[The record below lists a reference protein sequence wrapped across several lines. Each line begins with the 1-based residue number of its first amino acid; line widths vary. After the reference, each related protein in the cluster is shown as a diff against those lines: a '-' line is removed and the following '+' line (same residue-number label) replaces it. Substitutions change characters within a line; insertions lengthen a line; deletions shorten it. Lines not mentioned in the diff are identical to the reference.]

1 MIRLTSVALVFVL
14 FAVNVAP
21 QMVPRTQTGGGSQ
34 PILYVPLGGTAEIK
48 LPKVANYRRV
58 LSETGVQPQEYIFR
72 VCNGKNKKTCGF
84 WENTKVSIL
93 NLLLIIVLLQNKT
106 DIVRSPT
113 SYNKNKK
120 SLIVKKFKVADYGL
134 YTTGNRDLFQ
144 FVQPPLSK

>member
-1 MIRLTSVALVFVL
+1 MTRLTCVALVFVL

-84 WENTKVSIL
+84 WENTK
-93 NLLLIIVLLQNKT
+93 NKT
-106 DIVRSPT
+106 DIIRSPT

-120 SLIVKKFKVADYGL
+120 ALIVKKFKVADYGL
-134 YTTGNRDLFQ
+134 YTTGNRDQFQ
-144 FVQPPLSK
+144 FVQPSMSK